1 MNKKYLYFII
11 TIFLVLFFYFQQEI
25 KSNTLYLFNET
36 KTKITNYITFIKNSV
51 SIHFNQAKQIE
62 LLKAENKKYE
72 NYIAKIEPKLNN
84 CEKLKNFKYIKNPN
98 IIFTQTISYA
108 KLPDIT
114 SIYIDYSE
122 KNLTT
127 PRGLIY
133 NNQAAGIVIKSIKNF
148 SLAYLNNNPKTS
160 YTVFIGKNKIPGV
173 LFGGDIMII
182 KYIPKYKQ
190 IKKGDKV
197 ITSGLDKIFY
207 EGVNV
212 GIIQKVIQKT
222 LYQEAIIKP
231 FYDTLHPTFFYVVN
245 NN

>member
-11 TIFLVLFFYFQQEI
+11 TIFLVILFYFQQEI

-36 KTKITNYITFIKNSV
+36 KNKLSNYITFIQNSI
-51 SIHFNQAKQIE
+51 SIHFNQAEQIKSLKQ
-62 LLKAENKKYE
+62 KNKEYQD
-72 NYIAKIEPKLNN
+72 YIALIKPELKS
-84 CEKLKNFKYIKNPN
+84 CEKLQNFKYIKKPN
-98 IIFTQTISYA
+98 IIFSQTISYA

-114 SIYIDYSE
+114 SIYIDYFE
-122 KNLTT
+122 KNQTI

-160 YTVFIGKNKIPGV
+160 YTVFIGEAKIPGV
-173 LFGGDIMII
+173 LFGGDKIII
-182 KYIPKYKQ
+182 KYIPKYKK
-190 IKKGDKV
+190 IKQGDKV
-197 ITSGLDKIFY
+197 ITSGLDRIFY

-212 GIIQKVIQKT
+212 GIVQEVIQKT

-231 FYDTLHPTFFYVVN
+231 FYNPLNPTFFYVVRN
-245 NN
+245 